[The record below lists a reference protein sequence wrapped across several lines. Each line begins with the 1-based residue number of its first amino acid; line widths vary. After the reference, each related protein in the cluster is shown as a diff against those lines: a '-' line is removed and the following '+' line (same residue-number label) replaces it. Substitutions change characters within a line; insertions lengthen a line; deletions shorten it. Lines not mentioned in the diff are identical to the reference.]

1 MILKNFTS
9 FRILFG
15 RIVKVLPFPH
25 NLGAGAGKVWG
36 FEEFFPE
43 FPQTSRKV
51 FVLLFSLK
59 KKIIKTFIEM
69 TSKEKVLMWFCKRW
83 EPFFTNQ
90 TRLGAIFA
98 RIFRDFVQLFNKSKL
113 LGVRLHPLHP
123 ASYTTASQWL
133 SLATSGGIMRFFGH
147 CPVSVWRQW

>member
-69 TSKEKVLMWFCKRW
+69 TSKEKVLM
-83 EPFFTNQ
+83 
-90 TRLGAIFA
+90 
-98 RIFRDFVQLFNKSKL
+98 
-113 LGVRLHPLHP
+113 
-123 ASYTTASQWL
+123 
-133 SLATSGGIMRFFGH
+133 
-147 CPVSVWRQW
+147 

>member
-123 ASYTTASQWL
+123 SSYTTASQCL
-133 SLATSGGIMRFFGH
+133 SLATSGGIVRFFGH
-147 CPVSVWRQW
+147 CPVPVWRQW